1 MSFRDIRRAVGQLYH
16 DTVKSSYDNA
26 RAYNYFREIV
36 VSLCLVGVGFGGYWG
51 YRYYKNQKDTAA
63 PTAFSECMA
72 LYNEA
77 LQGHPDIWPHVEMK
91 CTTDAATLKNSSF
104 APYILAIKADALA
117 QQRKLDQAKVTLE
130 EVIALM
136 PKDSPLISLY
146 QTKLALIKMD
156 MTDEGN
162 QKSGLEELQALATS
176 KDNQS
181 SDAAQYYL
189 GLYYWVHDDIEKAV
203 TIWRELVSSQRN
215 ERLASSAWATLA
227 QEKLSQRAQQIVAQ
241 PIVAPKK

>member
-1 MSFRDIRRAVGQLYH
+1 MSFRDIRRAVRQLYH
-16 DTVKSSYDNA
+16 DSVKSSFDNA
-26 RAYNYFREIV
+26 RTFSYFKEIV
-36 VSLCLVGVGFGGYWG
+36 VSFCLVGIGFGGYWG

-63 PTAFSECMA
+63 PTSFSECLA

-77 LQGHPDIWPHVEMK
+77 MQGHPDIWPHVEMK

-104 APYILAIKADALA
+104 APYILAIKADAFV
-117 QQRKLDQAKVTLE
+117 QQHKLDQAKSTLE
-130 EVIALM
+130 EVITLM

-156 MTDEGN
+156 MTDEGI
-162 QKSGLEELQALATS
+162 QKSGLEELQALASAQDNTS
-176 KDNQS
+176 N
-181 SDAAQYYL
+181 DAAQYYL
-189 GLYYWVHDDIEKAV
+189 GLYYWAHDDIDKAV
-203 TIWRELVSSQRN
+203 TTWKELVSAQRS

-227 QEKLSQRAQQIVAQ
+227 QEKLSQREQQIVAQ